1 MSLIRLTKS
10 TRGKDAIIDNNYHK
24 YTFNSTGKN
33 VNYWTCANRSCKA
46 RISTRKSTGNLV
58 GQSIPLHDHG
68 NQLLIKKAKEH
79 GVAVLDNLANVPA
92 ATTKAVLQ
100 QISTNILASSS
111 PGLLSSTSS
120 AGAVKMALW
129 RKKQKINP
137 RPKIPDFKSAPKP
150 YSQVK

>member
-1 MSLIRLTKS
+1 MSLIRLIKS

-79 GVAVLDNLANVPA
+79 EVAVLDNLANVPA

-100 QISTNILASSS
+100 QISTNILA
-111 PGLLSSTSS
+111 P
-120 AGAVKMALW
+120 
-129 RKKQKINP
+129 
-137 RPKIPDFKSAPKP
+137 
-150 YSQVK
+150 QVQGC